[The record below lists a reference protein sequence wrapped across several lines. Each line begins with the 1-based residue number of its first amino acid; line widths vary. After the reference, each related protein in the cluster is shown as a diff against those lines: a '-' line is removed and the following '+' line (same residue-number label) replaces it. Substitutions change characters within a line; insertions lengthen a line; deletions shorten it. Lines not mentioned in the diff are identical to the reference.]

1 MAKKIYLSP
10 SNQNGNLYSYGDTN
24 EMEQCNRIAEAA
36 EKHLE
41 RNGYTVKRAP
51 KGQDMNKSISES
63 NSWGADLHIPIHTNA
78 GGGSGPLVMVYSKA
92 SGNTKYAQPIYDALL
107 AISTGKKGYGVRLGT
122 EMTAGNYMPSEL
134 SDTAAVAA
142 YCECEFHDDK
152 TLAKWIIE
160 HVDNIGA
167 AIAKGVCNAD
177 GKIGTEINLT
187 NNASKGNYSG
197 RIIPLNKQLKNL
209 LERLLLQKQE
219 KLGFCLENHIIDSER
234 GRKTSPQA
242 IVNWFSKLYKT
253 VGIDGCSSHSGR
265 RTFITNAAKN
275 ICLVG
280 GSLNDVRL
288 LAGHASLATTQRYI
302 EYNTDAHKRVVELV

>member
-1 MAKKIYLSP
+1 MGIGKQAKILTNKQQELLLTYL
-10 SNQNGNLYSYGDTN
+10 
-24 EMEQCNRIAEAA
+24 
-36 EKHLE
+36 EKSRYPL
-41 RNGYTVKRAP
+41 RNKVMLLFSFKAGLRA
-51 KGQDMNKSISES
+51 KEI
-63 NSWGADLHIPIHTNA
+63 
-78 GGGSGPLVMVYSKA
+78 
-92 SGNTKYAQPIYDALL
+92 
-107 AISTGKKGYGVRLGT
+107 
-122 EMTAGNYMPSEL
+122 
-134 SDTAAVAA
+134 AAV
-142 YCECEFHDDK
+142 
-152 TLAKWIIE
+152 TWSM
-160 HVDNIGA
+160 
-167 AIAKGVCNAD
+167 VCNAD

-219 KLGFCLENHIIDSER
+219 KLGFCLENHIIDSEQ

-288 LAGHASLATTQRYI
+288 LAGHSSLATTQRYI
-302 EYNTDAHKRVVELV
+302 EYNTEAHKRVVELV